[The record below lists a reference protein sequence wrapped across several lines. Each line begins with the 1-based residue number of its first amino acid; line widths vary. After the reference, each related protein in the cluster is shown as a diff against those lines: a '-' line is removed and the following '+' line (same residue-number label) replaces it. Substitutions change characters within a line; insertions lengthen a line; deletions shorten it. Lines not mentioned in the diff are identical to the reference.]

1 MIKITLPAGV
11 TIATTSGPAP
21 ESAWLVIAAPAGIEP
36 TQAALVASGAFSV
49 LLTHDRGVAQPD
61 AKGRAL
67 AEAALADGC
76 VVAFAFAALA
86 DAMACSKW
94 LRKAVAE

>member
-1 MIKITLPAGV
+1 MSSIRLPLGV
-11 TIATTSGPAP
+11 TIATHSGPQP
-21 ESAWLVIAAPAGIEP
+21 EHAWLVIAAPAGIKP
-36 TQAALVASGAFSV
+36 KQAALVAGGALTV

-86 DAMACSKW
+86 DAIECSKW
-94 LRKAVAE
+94 LRKAGAE